1 MLDKQ
6 KATGTDKMLK
16 RLIVIGWLLLSVAG
30 VAAQELVNLYVA
42 EIKILRP
49 GAIDRV
55 AVGDGSLL
63 STSLLKNGQLLVFA
77 ESAGLTTVHLW
88 LKNGR
93 EQDLAVQIDERDFR
107 DARLSGTLTQKLTEV
122 QELLRDILGI
132 DVHVVGE
139 RIVLSGRIDLSFE
152 ETIQTVIGVYP
163 GVMDLTQ
170 KGQLHLPSEKMVL
183 VNIKITEFNKNL
195 LDQLGINWTT
205 DFAGPSAAFAS
216 ELINNQAQASGLS
229 VLGNTN
235 APTPFGSL
243 SATDASSAIGYFGIA
258 TEITSRINLAIDS
271 GNAIILAEPRLVAR
285 SGGEANFLAGGE
297 IPIEIV
303 TPTSSSIEFKQFGI
317 QLSITPEVD
326 MYDNILAT
334 VETEISAVDRSTS
347 VGNTPGF
354 RTRRTSA
361 DISLRS
367 GETLVLSGLVDRE
380 VSKDTTGL
388 KFLSEIP
395 VLGALFRSRDFRDA
409 RSELVIFVTPTV
421 YDANSKQHVEAIARQ
436 KEMVRE
442 FIEAVDR
449 SSLEILD

>member
-1 MLDKQ
+1 M
-6 KATGTDKMLK
+6 
-16 RLIVIGWLLLSVAG
+16 
-30 VAAQELVNLYVA
+30 A
-42 EIKILRP
+42 E
-49 GAIDRV
+49 
-55 AVGDGSLL
+55 
-63 STSLLKNGQLLVFA
+63 
-77 ESAGLTTVHLW
+77 
-88 LKNGR
+88 NGR

-163 GVMDLTQ
+163 EVMDLTQ

-258 TEITSRINLAIDS
+258 TEITSRTNLAIDS
-271 GNAIILAEPRLVAR
+271 AMR
-285 SGGEANFLAGGE
+285 SYWRSLGWWRAA
-297 IPIEIV
+297 
-303 TPTSSSIEFKQFGI
+303 
-317 QLSITPEVD
+317 
-326 MYDNILAT
+326 
-334 VETEISAVDRSTS
+334 AVKRIFSPAAKYPSRS
-347 VGNTPGF
+347 
-354 RTRRTSA
+354 
-361 DISLRS
+361 
-367 GETLVLSGLVDRE
+367 
-380 VSKDTTGL
+380 
-388 KFLSEIP
+388 
-395 VLGALFRSRDFRDA
+395 
-409 RSELVIFVTPTV
+409 
-421 YDANSKQHVEAIARQ
+421 
-436 KEMVRE
+436 
-442 FIEAVDR
+442 
-449 SSLEILD
+449 